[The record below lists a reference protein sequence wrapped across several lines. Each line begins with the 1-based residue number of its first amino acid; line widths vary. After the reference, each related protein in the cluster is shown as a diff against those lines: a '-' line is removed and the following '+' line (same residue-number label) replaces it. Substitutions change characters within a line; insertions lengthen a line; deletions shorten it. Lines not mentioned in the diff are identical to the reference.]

1 MKKFLPVILS
11 LFLVNTLLAQSNFSE
26 IFPNNSK
33 QNTLLN
39 ISEAKE
45 FHHYYSLFFEESKS
59 EYKIQQISFDSS
71 LVTIENINISWK
83 KGPNDKITFLNA
95 GIIQHVYTGF
105 YSRIDEKKNTNEL
118 IAVRFGDNVGIETVM
133 DSYELKSIS
142 NTAAYQVAIS
152 PKGDAIAVLKES
164 FVEKNKQESA
174 DVFVYGPD
182 LNKLSELS
190 LTFSA
195 ASKPNPVNKIYV
207 TDKGDVYIIKKD
219 REKTDYKFYVHA
231 YNAELKGWNQKQINI
246 PGKMVSDIDAC
257 MNNSQEFIVAGF
269 YNSFDVSSYE
279 GYFYHRYDVSLK
291 PLVRMNKRFTPEFM
305 TDFIGKKAAN
315 KDDAVIS
322 GYYFENLLPGKND
335 EIFIVAEKEE
345 FENVNGKERYSYQ
358 DILYMHFDKEGTIK
372 NAGSLKNK
380 QETEG
385 DDGEWSSFNYA
396 VIEDTLHFYHNEV
409 NEGDSKSKFG
419 TSTFYGTYHSK
430 VFRINKSTTVPATE
444 MIMEGDEKL
453 SFHPSLVYQTS
464 DNYLLFLLMSKP
476 KDKFAFGKVEIK

>member
-1 MKKFLPVILS
+1 MKKILPVILS
-11 LFLVNTLLAQSNFSE
+11 LLLVTSLFAQNNFSE
-26 IFPNNSK
+26 IFPNSSK
-33 QNTLLN
+33 QNSLLN
-39 ISEAKE
+39 ISEEKN
-45 FHHYYSLFFEESKS
+45 YKVYNTLFFEENNT
-59 EYKIQQISFDSS
+59 EYKIQQITLDSN
-71 LVTIENINISWK
+71 LATLENINITWK

-95 GIIQHVYTGF
+95 GFIQHVYTGF

-118 IAVRFGDNVGIETVM
+118 VAVRFGDNVGIEVVI
-133 DSYELKSIS
+133 DSYEIKSIS
-142 NTAAYQVAIS
+142 NTGAYQVAIS
-152 PKGDAIAVLKES
+152 PKGDAFSVLKES

-182 LNKLSELS
+182 LNKLNELS

-195 ASKPNPVNKIYV
+195 ASKPNPVNKIYT

-231 YNAELKGWNQKQINI
+231 YNAELKGWNQKQITI

-322 GYYFENLLPGKND
+322 GYYFENLLPGNND

-345 FENVNGKERYSYQ
+345 FENINGRDRYSYE

-380 QETEG
+380 QVTES
-385 DDGEWSSFNYA
+385 DNGEWSSFNYA

-409 NEGDSKSKFG
+409 EESTTKSKFG
-419 TSTFYGTYHSK
+419 ASTFYGTYHSK

-444 MIMEGDEKL
+444 MIMENDEKF

-464 DNYLLFLLMSKP
+464 DNHLLFLLMSKP
-476 KDKFAFGKVEIK
+476 KDKFVLGKVEIK